1 MAEIELEKIGFDA
14 LAKVQETIPEWIEVF
29 SLCADETRIKIL
41 VAMHAA
47 PGSSVSQ
54 LAQATGLTPNT
65 VTQALSTLH
74 RAHVVNVE
82 RDGKYRR
89 WQLVH
94 PGIHQLLHQLQAPHS
109 ELHPE
114 HHV

>member
-1 MAEIELEKIGFDA
+1 MTEIELEKVGSDA
-14 LAKVQETIPEWIEVF
+14 LSKVQATIPEWIEVF
-29 SLCADETRIKIL
+29 SLCADETRIKLLI
-41 VAMHAA
+41 AMHAA

-54 LAQATGLTPNT
+54 LAEATGLSPNT
-65 VTQALSTLH
+65 VTQALATLH
-74 RAHVVNVE
+74 RAQVVQVE

-109 ELHPE
+109 ILHPE
-114 HHV
+114 H